1 MNFSLVLGSRLV
13 ARGKSINPGEVYRF
27 LDPDEICP
35 ICGDDADWC
44 DCPLGFCI
52 SKNHYNDILGVLKKF
67 FIQGG
72 SVFSDIL
79 IYKLKKVLIYNDNRV
94 IFVYHLYIILIKIY
108 QNLIYKRLKYSIK
121 THFL

>member
-1 MNFSLVLGSRLV
+1 M
-13 ARGKSINPGEVYRF
+13 
-27 LDPDEICP
+27 DPDEICP
-35 ICGDDADWC
+35 ICGDDLDWC
-44 DCPLGFCI
+44 DCPLDFCEPENSFWACI
-52 SKNHYNDILGVLKKF
+52 SKNHYNDKIGVLKKF

-79 IYKLKKVLIYNDNRV
+79 IYKLKKVLIYNNNRV

-121 THFL
+121 THF

>member
-1 MNFSLVLGSRLV
+1 MGISLGSRLV

-52 SKNHYNDILGVLKKF
+52 SKNHYKDILGVLKKF

-79 IYKLKKVLIYNDNRV
+79 IYKLKKVLIYNNNRV

-121 THFL
+121 THF

>member
-13 ARGKSINPGEVYRF
+13 ARGKTINPGEVYRF
-27 LDPDEICP
+27 
-35 ICGDDADWC
+35 
-44 DCPLGFCI
+44 CI
-52 SKNHYNDILGVLKKF
+52 SKNHYKDILGVLKKF

-79 IYKLKKVLIYNDNRV
+79 IYKLKKVLIYNNNRV

-121 THFL
+121 THF